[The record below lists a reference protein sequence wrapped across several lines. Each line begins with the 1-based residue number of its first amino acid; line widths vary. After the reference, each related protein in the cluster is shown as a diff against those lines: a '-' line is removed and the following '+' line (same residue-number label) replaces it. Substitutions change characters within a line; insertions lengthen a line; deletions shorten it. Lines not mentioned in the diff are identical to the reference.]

1 MAPQYFYIV
10 SQRTGK
16 VLHVKGGS
24 TADNAEIV
32 QYTKSGGNNQKW
44 AL

>member
-10 SQRTGK
+10 SKKSGK
-16 VLHVKGGS
+16 MLNVLSGS

-32 QYTKSGGNNQKW
+32 QHTK
-44 AL
+44 